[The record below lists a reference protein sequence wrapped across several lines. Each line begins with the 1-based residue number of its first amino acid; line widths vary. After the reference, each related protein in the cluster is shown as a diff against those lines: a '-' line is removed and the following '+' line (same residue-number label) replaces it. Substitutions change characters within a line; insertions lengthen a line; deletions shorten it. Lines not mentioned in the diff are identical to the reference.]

1 MRFFSKYELHMNTY
15 ELQIYG
21 TILRELKKKCA
32 SNFVHH
38 RPLTTIIPQ
47 KSKNIFELPVNRTRG
62 KCLEGAYVTTTPVV
76 LFKEQPFFF
85 WLYLPF

>member
-1 MRFFSKYELHMNTY
+1 MNTY

-21 TILRELKKKCA
+21 TILRELHQKKMCLKLRP
-32 SNFVHH
+32 SSPPHH
-38 RPLTTIIPQ
+38 HHPPKKQ
-47 KSKNIFELPVNRTRG
+47 KIFELPVNRTRG

-85 WLYLPF
+85 WLYPCF